1 MRTVPGPSL
10 EASTTTTR
18 RRLSRALSL
27 VAIAAAALLLT
38 GCLNE
43 QGVRSFDLVN
53 AERGANGLG
62 ELANDLDLNAVAQ
75 EWSDHMAATGNLA
88 HSGVDIPVG
97 STRVAE
103 NVGYASSVDR
113 VHQLFMGS
121 NGHRSNILNREVTRV
136 GIGATV
142 DADGTVW
149 ITQIFAN

>member
-1 MRTVPGPSL
+1 MRTKPGPSP
-10 EASTTTTR
+10 EATTTR
-18 RRLSRALSL
+18 RLGRRISVL
-27 VAIAAAALLLT
+27 AIAVAALMLA
-38 GCLNE
+38 GCLND

-53 AERGANGLG
+53 ADRGANGLG
-62 ELANDLDLNAVAQ
+62 ELANDFDLNAIAQ

-88 HSGVDIPVG
+88 HSGVDIPAG

-121 NGHRSNILNREVTRV
+121 SGHRDNILNRGVTRV